1 MVDLQDSTPDSSTAP
16 VSPAK
21 EAVRMFRMVHISI
34 VVQYI
39 TKDISGDLPETHFHD
54 YAYGFSVR
62 LHTIEPWF
70 LIHDTIGV
78 VILILKDIVIDLY
91 LCVYYMRY
99 VFTVVQQIYLDI
111 KAAYLY
117 IYCFVLSGHPP
128 SEESPFAELLWPLGG
143 NVATSLPCHNAMQDN
158 TTIAMISVTTA
169 YA

>member
-62 LHTIEPWF
+62 LHTIEP
-70 LIHDTIGV
+70 
-78 VILILKDIVIDLY
+78 
-91 LCVYYMRY
+91 
-99 VFTVVQQIYLDI
+99 
-111 KAAYLY
+111 
-117 IYCFVLSGHPP
+117 
-128 SEESPFAELLWPLGG
+128 
-143 NVATSLPCHNAMQDN
+143 
-158 TTIAMISVTTA
+158 
-169 YA
+169 